1 MEVTGS
7 ILCIENAN
15 KLSDPNGV
23 FHDATLYLHENSNDY
38 TLAQRNSLRDNGL
51 IPFSEYDPD
60 PNRPALKLFPESE
73 SIEFGPEVFAQ
84 ETRIQFRT
92 KEELLEFSTVELDD
106 HGAKV
111 IVTTHGWEQSRLKAK
126 KSGKGTVKAK
136 TWLNQQIANTYGIQD
151 PKFKQ
156 LAQIIQC
163 YVFDSAAGEVYVF
176 DPSAAT
182 NPPTDSVDS
191 ISPQAIADTSLG
203 KFQAHSPLF
212 LFMNLRSDELRAIC
226 AILFDQRISFRKNIM
241 LQSLCEKWIL
251 CDSIKIRQEF
261 YAAIGK
267 VLARFRI
274 ACNVKQDFRLAS
286 FPVLYMTKG
295 QKGPPCSNI
304 TFKLVIPKQQNINAE
319 LFFLAA
325 PQLRGQE
332 DHALVE
338 TSSHL
343 LYPKNCVLH
352 INGSKTP
359 LFYTNKQGELTP
371 LCILWRC
378 KLGDWNTF
386 RLDFELDLENYKF
399 GLVAQVVGHW

>member
-1 MEVTGS
+1 
-7 ILCIENAN
+7 
-15 KLSDPNGV
+15 
-23 FHDATLYLHENSNDY
+23 
-38 TLAQRNSLRDNGL
+38 
-51 IPFSEYDPD
+51 
-60 PNRPALKLFPESE
+60 
-73 SIEFGPEVFAQ
+73 
-84 ETRIQFRT
+84 
-92 KEELLEFSTVELDD
+92 
-106 HGAKV
+106 
-111 IVTTHGWEQSRLKAK
+111 
-126 KSGKGTVKAK
+126 
-136 TWLNQQIANTYGIQD
+136 
-151 PKFKQ
+151 
-156 LAQIIQC
+156 
-163 YVFDSAAGEVYVF
+163 
-176 DPSAAT
+176 
-182 NPPTDSVDS
+182 
-191 ISPQAIADTSLG
+191 
-203 KFQAHSPLF
+203 
-212 LFMNLRSDELRAIC
+212 
-226 AILFDQRISFRKNIM
+226 M

-295 QKGPPCSNI
+295 QKGPPCSTI

-319 LFFLAA
+319 LFFLDA